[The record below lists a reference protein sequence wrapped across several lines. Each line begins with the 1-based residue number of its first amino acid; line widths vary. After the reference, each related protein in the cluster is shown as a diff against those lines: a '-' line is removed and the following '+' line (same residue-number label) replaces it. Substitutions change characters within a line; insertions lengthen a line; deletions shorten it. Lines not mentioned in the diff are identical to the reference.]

1 MLKYEKII
9 PVFVGLLVV
18 FFILIGLKWIGIGF
32 SKNSN
37 QETISTL
44 REEIKELKREQTAL
58 KMRLG
63 DYESMRVQD
72 QSAANPQDEIPQNLN
87 PSNFIVD
94 IVTKDNI
101 DLKAKWST
109 TNKDG
114 IYVLTIRLDY
124 EPQPGLVLVWT
135 GMGMLPVT
143 SYSINA
149 GSVSIATQQTREM
162 FIASNNFVNVLY
174 VPNITG

>member
-9 PVFVGLLVV
+9 PVFIGLLAV

-44 REEIKELKREQTAL
+44 RDEIKELKREQTAL
-58 KMRLG
+58 KMKLG
-63 DYESMRVQD
+63 DYESMQAQGHGAV
-72 QSAANPQDEIPQNLN
+72 NPQDEISQNLN

-94 IVTKDNI
+94 IVTKDNV

-109 TNKDG
+109 TNKEG
-114 IYVLTIRLDY
+114 IFMLTVRLDY
-124 EPQPGLVLVWT
+124 QPQPGLVLVWT

-174 VPNITG
+174 VPKITE